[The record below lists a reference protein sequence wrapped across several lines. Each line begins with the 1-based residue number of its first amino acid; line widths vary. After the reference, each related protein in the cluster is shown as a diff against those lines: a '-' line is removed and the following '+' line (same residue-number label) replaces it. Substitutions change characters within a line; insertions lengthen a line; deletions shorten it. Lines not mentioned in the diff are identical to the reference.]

1 MNSKNTAADLPVGF
15 TMALA
20 QNGPAMAAFA
30 GMDALAREELIAR
43 ARAAKSKADHH
54 SAQQNYHTTGQ
65 VLLSMLSFSNYFQ
78 GLLWKVTFHV
88 SISLFHVKIYDI
100 LNKIRI

>member
-1 MNSKNTAADLPVGF
+1 MNSKKTAADLPVGF

-43 ARAAKSKADHH
+43 ARAAKSKAEMRQIV
-54 SAQQNYHTTGQ
+54 SSLGTTS
-65 VLLSMLSFSNYFQ
+65 V
-78 GLLWKVTFHV
+78 V
-88 SISLFHVKIYDI
+88 D
-100 LNKIRI
+100 